1 MERPL
6 LFPICTQGPTQCFY
20 CRKGVRAYKKKL
32 ASKRSNKERVCK
44 KCGKEFLYPSKLE
57 QHLANK
63 TPCIFSSNSSTISR
77 SSSVSNSTISRSLL
91 GSSTI
96 NRSSASSFKE
106 KNSREALRMVPIH
119 LSLVQD

>member
-32 ASKRSNKERVCK
+32 VSKRSNKERVCK

-63 TPCIFSSNSSTISR
+63 TPCIFSLSS
-77 SSSVSNSTISRSLL
+77 STISRSLL

-106 KNSREALRMVPIH
+106 KNMVPIH